1 MGRSAKPGIERR
13 RQILKLLRSGSSID
27 TADLSQR
34 LGVSEMTIR
43 RDLAEL
49 EAQNMILRSYG
60 GATLA
65 RRIYLE
71 FQFDQRHQGRL
82 LHKQAIG
89 RYAAS
94 LIEPNETIFINS
106 GTTTLEL
113 ARELTRRS
121 IPITVATQSLAI
133 GSELWGQEQI
143 KVLML
148 GGQLSEGSPDLT
160 GPVCEHSLE
169 MLHATKAFL
178 GCDGLQP
185 NRGCFAEHPEGA
197 RVSATMLRHADW
209 TCLVA
214 DSSKIGTH
222 ATVRYAMPGEIDLL
236 VTDDGADRQTLDE
249 LEQAFRE
256 VTVVEVEKP
265 ARRQRA

>member
-1 MGRSAKPGIERR
+1 MGRSAKPGIDRR

-27 TADLSQR
+27 TTELSQR

-49 EAQNMILRSYG
+49 EQQNMILRSYG

-65 RRIYLE
+65 RRIFLE

-82 LHKQAIG
+82 AAKRAIG
-89 RYAAS
+89 RYAAG
-94 LIEPNETIFINS
+94 LVEPGETIFINS

-113 ARELTRRS
+113 ARELTRRG
-121 IPITVATQSLAI
+121 IPLTVATQSLAI

-143 KVLML
+143 QVLML

-160 GPVCEHSLE
+160 GPLCEHSLE
-169 MLHATKAFL
+169 MIHATKAFL

-185 NRGCFAEHPEGA
+185 TRGFFAEKPEAA
-197 RVSATMLRHADW
+197 RVSSTMVQHSDW
-209 TCLVA
+209 CCVIT
-214 DSSKIGTH
+214 DSSKAGRH
-222 ATVRYAMPGEIDLL
+222 ATVRYATPSEVDL
-236 VTDDGADRQTLDE
+236 VITDDEIEPGL
-249 LEQAFRE
+249 LEQMRRNFAR
-256 VTVVEVEKP
+256 VEVVSIKSGQKEF
-265 ARRQRA
+265 

>member
-1 MGRSAKPGIERR
+1 MGRSVKPGIERR
-13 RQILKLLRSGSSID
+13 RQILKILRSGSSID
-27 TADLSQR
+27 TAELSQR

-43 RDLAEL
+43 RDLTEL
-49 EAQNMILRSYG
+49 ESRNMIVRSYG

-71 FQFDQRHQGRL
+71 FQFDQRHQGAL
-82 LHKQAIG
+82 AAKQAIG
-89 RYAAS
+89 RYAAG
-94 LIEPNETIFINS
+94 LVEPNETVFINS

-113 ARELTRRS
+113 ARELTRRA
-121 IPITVATQSLAI
+121 IPVTVATQSLAI

-185 NRGCFAEHPEGA
+185 TRGLFAEQPEAA
-197 RVSATMLRHADW
+197 RVSATMVRHSDW
-209 TCLVA
+209 ACVVT
-214 DSSKIGTH
+214 DGRKIGEH
-222 ATVRYAMPGEIDLL
+222 ATVRFATLSEIDLV
-236 VTDDGADRQTLDE
+236 VTDDSAPPDALDE
-249 LEQAFRE
+249 LRK
-256 VTVVEVEKP
+256 TVRKVEVVCPK
-265 ARRQRA
+265 AKRTGS

>member
-43 RDLAEL
+43 RDLSDL

-71 FQFDQRHQGRL
+71 FQFDQRRQGSL
-82 LHKQAIG
+82 AAKQAIG
-89 RYAAS
+89 RYAAG
-94 LIEPNETIFINS
+94 LVEPEETIFINS

-113 ARELTRRS
+113 ARELTRRA
-121 IPITVATQSLAI
+121 IPLTVATQSLAI

-178 GCDGLQP
+178 GCDGLQAD
-185 NRGCFAEHPEGA
+185 RGFFAEQPEAA
-197 RVSATMLRHADW
+197 RVSATMVRHADW
-209 TCLVA
+209 SCVVA
-214 DSSKIGTH
+214 DGSKTGQH
-222 ATVRYAMPGEIDLL
+222 ATVRYATLSDIDLL
-236 VTDDGADRQTLDE
+236 VTDESVPAEVLDE
-249 LEQAFRE
+249 LKRARLA
-256 VTVVEVEKP
+256 VEVVQP
-265 ARRQRA
+265 RARSKRA